1 MDSDSDTSS
10 DLYNESVDE
19 LLLQKDEQIDDLLT
33 KTKILSSFIEVLKDR
48 INDLQNIINAN
59 LPSHLNAIIE
69 YL

>member
-1 MDSDSDTSS
+1 MDSDTSS
-10 DLYNESVDE
+10 DIYNESVDE
-19 LLLQKDEQIDDLLT
+19 ILLQKDEQIDDLLT

-48 INDLQNIINAN
+48 INDLQNIISSN